1 MASCHSLQI
10 LASGK
15 GVGQKED
22 EFLEFR
28 CILLWLVLMGELREH
43 RIIFLFEVLRFF
55 FFLTITYKRF

>member
-1 MASCHSLQI
+1 MANCHSLQI
-10 LASGK
+10 QASGK

-55 FFLTITYKRF
+55 FLTITYKRF

>member
-1 MASCHSLQI
+1 MANCHSLQI

-15 GVGQKED
+15 GFGQKED

-55 FFLTITYKRF
+55 FF